1 MAQVLAAA
9 LVLLAVPL
17 VAAQAWVIWGMF
29 RPDERRGGRSEP
41 GSRWRLSSP
50 TPSVSVIV
58 PAHDEEARLPRTLES
73 LSRLAY
79 PGPIEFV
86 VVDDRSTDGT
96 AAVAE
101 RFAAR
106 DPRFRLVRV
115 TEPSRRHAPKVNAV
129 MAGIAASR
137 GEVIVTTDADCA
149 FTPGWVSALVRRFA
163 PGVVMVCGFV
173 ETLPPDQLTRRT
185 PFWRLFEAA
194 DWFSLMLVSRSM
206 LRHGHAYASSANN
219 QAYLRSAFEAAG
231 GFGAGARAPSGDEDL
246 LAQRLGAL
254 PGARVVFAADE
265 DARAVTASA
274 GGPLR
279 FLRQRSRWVSR
290 YRHAVHYRPAF
301 LLGLVVLGLESIA
314 LAASVL
320 ATPFAPALL
329 PVVAACY
336 AVQTAAMVVGMTV
349 GARQLGRPYLGGL
362 TALAWALLHPWLIAT
377 AVLWSWV
384 APADRRAGAVGY
396 GRSIVRRRWRL
407 LLRALSVRPD
417 RGVRCGPVPAA
428 RHSGAPTRAWRD

>member
-9 LVLLAVPL
+9 LLLLAVPL

-29 RPDERRGGRSEP
+29 RPDEPRGRRASADP
-41 GSRWRLSSP
+41 RWRLSSP
-50 TPSVSVIV
+50 TPSVSVVV
-58 PAHDEEARLPRTLES
+58 PAHDEEARLPRTLAS
-73 LSRLAY
+73 LARLDY

-86 VVDDRSTDGT
+86 IVDDRSTDGT
-96 AAVAE
+96 AAVVE
-101 RFAAR
+101 RFAAE

-115 TEPSRRHAPKVNAV
+115 REPSRRYAPKVNAV
-129 MAGIAASR
+129 MAGVAASR
-137 GEVIVTTDADCA
+137 GEVIATTDADCG
-149 FTPGWVSALVRRFA
+149 FSPGWVSALVRRFT

-173 ETLPPDQLTRRT
+173 ETLPPGELTRRT

-194 DWFSLMLVSRSM
+194 DWFSLMLVSRSL
-206 LRHGHAYASSANN
+206 LRHGHAFASSANN
-219 QAYLRSAFEAAG
+219 QAYLRSALEAAG
-231 GFGAGARAPSGDEDL
+231 GFGASARAPSGDEDL

-254 PGARVVFAADE
+254 PGARVVFADE
-265 DARAVTASA
+265 PDARAVTASA

-301 LLGLVVLGLESIA
+301 LLGLVVLGFES
-314 LAASVL
+314 LAVVASVL
-320 ATPFAPALL
+320 ALPLAPELA
-329 PVVAACY
+329 PVVLGCY
-336 AVQTAAMVVGMTV
+336 ATQTAAMVVGMTV

-384 APADRRAGAVGY
+384 APADWRAGAVGY
-396 GRSIVRRRWRL
+396 RRSIVRRRWRL
-407 LLRALSVRPD
+407 LLRALSARPE
-417 RGVRCGPVPAA
+417 
-428 RHSGAPTRAWRD
+428 